1 MVPHTRSYDAF
12 GRYSLARRRAPIQPP
27 CEVDPVGSPT
37 CRAERVPKIPCLTQH
52 INTSGAAAHWDAMD
66 TAVGAVPRTP
76 PRDALLTDADAS
88 PLPTPPRLSHVYA
101 AGQDEPNTPTA
112 RPLRTDA
119 ESREHSTPHTSTTA
133 RTLRSSATAHTGP
146 RGVGTGLRKLRSA
159 VRTGS
164 VHVPARRVLRYQ
176 DEEEAEDDENQPGH
190 AAAAR
195 QDHSPPLPPAP
206 PASAAGA
213 ARPDEVPAAREE
225 GALRVPGRRD
235 LDANP
240 RSVSSPCVSSSIA
253 AKSDVRAPAG
263 AVRSSST
270 QLRSPPRERAPLAEI
285 ANVPSA
291 AVPAPA
297 APIKPARDAERS
309 APSPEPVDFLHQ
321 MLVEAERQGR
331 AQYTPPKRA
340 GQKPMAKET
349 TFRGCR
355 FLKVQRAGEG
365 GFSTVWQV
373 RGPTAIPAAEQGGE
387 VVRMEEVDESRQGYF
402 AMKQVSLRRLEPESR
417 DELIQEAQL
426 LEQLAQQPGHERY
439 ILRYFGHRLNKD
451 TLKIVRGERALTQLL
466 ELGEMDF
473 SSVLKA
479 HGPLT
484 HAQICVYWRQML
496 EAVHF
501 VHEKGN
507 LVHTDL
513 KPANFLLVRER
524 LKLIDFG
531 IAQKIPLGT
540 IHISRDAIVG
550 TPNYMAPEAIK
561 IAKAH
566 GRRVYKAGKASDV
579 WSLGCILYQMVYGRP
594 PFDRVAAD
602 RKLETI
608 MDRGHVIA
616 FPPHRVLDD
625 PASERVDPC
634 LLATLQATLRYDAAA
649 RATIPELLR
658 DPLLHGGRGAPLGVD
673 DDATVTISR
682 RTLRELVVRL
692 HAQSMQGELTA
703 ANAAERAERL
713 FERLAAAA
721 APSAPPAPTT

>member
-1 MVPHTRSYDAF
+1 M
-12 GRYSLARRRAPIQPP
+12 
-27 CEVDPVGSPT
+27 
-37 CRAERVPKIPCLTQH
+37 
-52 INTSGAAAHWDAMD
+52 WDA
-66 TAVGAVPRTP
+66 
-76 PRDALLTDADAS
+76 
-88 PLPTPPRLSHVYA
+88 
-101 AGQDEPNTPTA
+101 
-112 RPLRTDA
+112 
-119 ESREHSTPHTSTTA
+119 HT
-133 RTLRSSATAHTGP
+133 
-146 RGVGTGLRKLRSA
+146 
-159 VRTGS
+159 
-164 VHVPARRVLRYQ
+164 Q
-176 DEEEAEDDENQPGH
+176 
-190 AAAAR
+190 
-195 QDHSPPLPPAP
+195 
-206 PASAAGA
+206 
-213 ARPDEVPAAREE
+213 
-225 GALRVPGRRD
+225 
-235 LDANP
+235 
-240 RSVSSPCVSSSIA
+240 
-253 AKSDVRAPAG
+253 
-263 AVRSSST
+263 
-270 QLRSPPRERAPLAEI
+270 
-285 ANVPSA
+285 
-291 AVPAPA
+291 
-297 APIKPARDAERS
+297 
-309 APSPEPVDFLHQ
+309 
-321 MLVEAERQGR
+321 
-331 AQYTPPKRA
+331 
-340 GQKPMAKET
+340 
-349 TFRGCR
+349 FRGCR

-682 RTLRELVVRL
+682 PSACPASMPRLPREYQARNSVVRSASPHRMRPI
-692 HAQSMQGELTA
+692 HASHAVSSTEVISV
-703 ANAAERAERL
+703 NSCIERAGAVSSMPTAL
-713 FERLAAAA
+713 LNMAASWSLIGVYF
-721 APSAPPAPTT
+721 P

>member
-1 MVPHTRSYDAF
+1 
-12 GRYSLARRRAPIQPP
+12 
-27 CEVDPVGSPT
+27 
-37 CRAERVPKIPCLTQH
+37 
-52 INTSGAAAHWDAMD
+52 MD
-66 TAVGAVPRTP
+66 IAVGAVPTTP
-76 PRDALLTDADAS
+76 PRDALLADADAS

-101 AGQDEPNTPTA
+101 AGQDEPTTPTA
-112 RPLRTDA
+112 RPLRTDV
-119 ESREHSTPHTSTTA
+119 ESREHNTPHTSTAA

-146 RGVGTGLRKLRSA
+146 RSVGTGLRKLRSA

-176 DEEEAEDDENQPGH
+176 DEEEAEDEENQPPST
-190 AAAAR
+190 ATA
-195 QDHSPPLPPAP
+195 QQSHSPAPPPPTAPAADAGRPYEPLPP
-206 PASAAGA
+206 
-213 ARPDEVPAAREE
+213 REE
-225 GALRVPGRRD
+225 SALRPPVRRGV
-235 LDANP
+235 DAHP
-240 RSVSSPCVSSSIA
+240 RSVSSPCVSSSVA
-253 AKSDVRAPAG
+253 TKGDVHARSEAEQAPSAPL
-263 AVRSSST
+263 RSS
-270 QLRSPPRERAPLAEI
+270 PRERTPLAER

-291 AVPAPA
+291 AAEARVPPA
-297 APIKPARDAERS
+297 KSAHDAERS
-309 APSPEPVDFLHQ
+309 VPSPEPVDFLHQ
-321 MLVEAERQGR
+321 MLIEAERQGR
-331 AQYTPPKRA
+331 AQYTPPQRA

-349 TFRGCR
+349 T
-355 FLKVQRAGEG
+355 G

-387 VVRMEEVDESRQGYF
+387 VVRMEEVEESRQGYF

-426 LEQLAQQPGHERY
+426 LEQLAQQPGHEHY

-451 TLKIVRGERALTQLL
+451 TLKILL

-484 HAQICVYWRQML
+484 HTQICTYWRQML

-634 LLATLQATLRYDAAA
+634 LLATLQATLRYDAEA
-649 RATIPELLR
+649 RATIPALLR
-658 DPLLHGGRGAPLGVD
+658 DPLLHGGRGAPRGVD

-692 HAQSMQGELTA
+692 HAQSVQGELTD

-713 FERLAAAA
+713 FQRLAAAA
-721 APSAPPAPTT
+721 GPAAPST

>member
-1 MVPHTRSYDAF
+1 MR
-12 GRYSLARRRAPIQPP
+12 
-27 CEVDPVGSPT
+27 
-37 CRAERVPKIPCLTQH
+37 
-52 INTSGAAAHWDAMD
+52 
-66 TAVGAVPRTP
+66 
-76 PRDALLTDADAS
+76 
-88 PLPTPPRLSHVYA
+88 
-101 AGQDEPNTPTA
+101 
-112 RPLRTDA
+112 
-119 ESREHSTPHTSTTA
+119 
-133 RTLRSSATAHTGP
+133 
-146 RGVGTGLRKLRSA
+146 
-159 VRTGS
+159 
-164 VHVPARRVLRYQ
+164 
-176 DEEEAEDDENQPGH
+176 
-190 AAAAR
+190 
-195 QDHSPPLPPAP
+195 
-206 PASAAGA
+206 
-213 ARPDEVPAAREE
+213 
-225 GALRVPGRRD
+225 
-235 LDANP
+235 
-240 RSVSSPCVSSSIA
+240 
-253 AKSDVRAPAG
+253 
-263 AVRSSST
+263 
-270 QLRSPPRERAPLAEI
+270 
-285 ANVPSA
+285 
-291 AVPAPA
+291 
-297 APIKPARDAERS
+297 
-309 APSPEPVDFLHQ
+309 
-321 MLVEAERQGR
+321 
-331 AQYTPPKRA
+331 
-340 GQKPMAKET
+340 
-349 TFRGCR
+349 
-355 FLKVQRAGEG
+355 RAGEG

-387 VVRMEEVDESRQGYF
+387 VVRIEEVDESRQGYF

-451 TLKIVRGERALTQLL
+451 TLKIVRGNALTQLL

-484 HAQICVYWRQML
+484 HAQICTYWRQML

-634 LLATLQATLRYDAAA
+634 LLATLQATLRYDATA
-649 RATIPELLR
+649 RATIPALLR

-692 HAQSMQGELTA
+692 HAQSMQGELTD

-713 FERLAAAA
+713 FQRLAAAA
-721 APSAPPAPTT
+721 APAAPTT